1 MKALPKIL
9 FALTGVA
16 ALFLAYPASVQAF
29 ATYQYTGNLFTN
41 VTGAYTMSDFVTV
54 IVTLKGNPLP
64 PNGTFTFSPAD
75 DRVKAFTATDGV
87 QRITK
92 NPDAFA
98 RLLQFT
104 TDGTGAI
111 ANWDVDVATLF
122 PHFGEITTFNTN
134 QSRLQQDAAL
144 STVPSGMAS
153 NTRAPGGWSLVAFGV
168 PDAGSTLLLLTLTLM
183 ALGLVA
189 RRFQRARP
197 DRARL
202 AEVAPWR
209 SATRPASR
217 LQKRSQVFQPRRFC
231 TAITRSNSLRTRV
244 SPVPIPRTQS
254 VFHRHAR

>member
-92 NPDAFA
+92 NPDALVRF
-98 RLLQFT
+98 LQFT

-111 ANWDVDVATLF
+111 ANWDVDAATLF
-122 PHFGEITTFNTN
+122 PHFGEISTINTN
-134 QSRLQQDAAL
+134 PNPGVFLQQDDAV

-168 PDAGSTLLLLTLTLM
+168 PDAGSTLSLIMLTLM
-183 ALGLVA
+183 ALGLLA
-189 RRFQRARP
+189 RRFQRA
-197 DRARL
+197 AG
-202 AEVAPWR
+202 
-209 SATRPASR
+209 
-217 LQKRSQVFQPRRFC
+217 
-231 TAITRSNSLRTRV
+231 
-244 SPVPIPRTQS
+244 
-254 VFHRHAR
+254 